1 MENHDWDQKLYVNTE
16 IVVGNPLDADDTIT
30 KVVLVEPSD
39 PEMNKSIQK
48 LYKDKFPELGSINND
63 FEIIEQTT
71 RIRSRTPK
79 EHSHRK
85 IIRVSHDG
93 TPQDVWE
100 KLKMIRDET
109 ELDKKIAIQHI
120 TGMATE
126 KLRKMSE
133 VVFQKTNTKIDIY
146 TTVRNQEKDRERTT
160 YGMIISEGG
169 KTYKEVLSKVKAIVK
184 TNFSV
189 DAVRSIKST
198 KDGKL
203 LLTIEKNQ
211 DALTN
216 IHKALKD
223 DKSELKTKRLG
234 IDRYETL
241 HIRGLEADSTA
252 EDIIQSIRET
262 VGNWE
267 EDNKLSELRPL
278 NNDTLAA
285 TITLKSDYAETLIE

>member
-1 MENHDWDQKLYVNTE
+1 
-16 IVVGNPLDADDTIT
+16 
-30 KVVLVEPSD
+30 
-39 PEMNKSIQK
+39 
-48 LYKDKFPELGSINND
+48 
-63 FEIIEQTT
+63 
-71 RIRSRTPK
+71 
-79 EHSHRK
+79 
-85 IIRVSHDG
+85 
-93 TPQDVWE
+93 
-100 KLKMIRDET
+100 MIRDET
-109 ELDKKIAIQHI
+109 ELDKKIAIHHI

-146 TTVRNQEKDRERTT
+146 TTVRNQGKDRERTT

-184 TNFSV
+184 TNSSV

-223 DKSELKTKRLG
+223 DKSGLKTKRLG

-285 TITLKSDYAETLIE
+285 TITLKSDYAETLTEQGFLRVGLVKCRLEKRLNIKRCIKCWSYEHTAEKCEGTDRSKHCFKCGGSDHSSKECTNDESCPICKEQGHKAGTMKCPEFKAALKHLNKPDWRKG